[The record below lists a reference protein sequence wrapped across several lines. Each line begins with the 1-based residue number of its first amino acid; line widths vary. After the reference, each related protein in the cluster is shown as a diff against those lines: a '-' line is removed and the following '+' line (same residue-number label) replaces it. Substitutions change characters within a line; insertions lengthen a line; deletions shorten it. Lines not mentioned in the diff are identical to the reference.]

1 MTITLV
7 RGFGKC
13 IDCGKMTSIQLWLG
27 KMQFFY
33 CKDCAAE
40 LSKDIV
46 QFLEKETKK
55 QNITEGPTEQDF
67 ISAMS
72 EIMELDNGGILN
84 QDEVMRTLK
93 TYFSKDTQMNK

>member
-1 MTITLV
+1 MVDESMTITLV

-46 QFLEKETKK
+46 QFLEKE
-55 QNITEGPTEQDF
+55 NNE
-67 ISAMS
+67 
-72 EIMELDNGGILN
+72 DNL
-84 QDEVMRTLK
+84 
-93 TYFSKDTQMNK
+93 S

>member
-7 RGFGKC
+7 HGFGKC

-27 KMQFFY
+27 NMQFFY

-46 QFLEKETKK
+46 QFLEKE
-55 QNITEGPTEQDF
+55 NNE
-67 ISAMS
+67 
-72 EIMELDNGGILN
+72 DNL
-84 QDEVMRTLK
+84 
-93 TYFSKDTQMNK
+93 S